1 MKLGIDLFE
10 RLKYHKTILTESIIN
25 PFVPS
30 VVCACASLLLSSAR
44 SFFIWDW
51 TSKRLFPLSPSQNN
65 WKQTWFCFSIYF
77 SSIRFDY
84 IWLPYLGI
92 QMTFADDR
100 SPGKKITRNFCSSK
114 EMQAAAAE
122 RTLLPLCVSTAWLA
136 WVLMKEEATATMSRI
151 NHLRACHMAS
161 ARCEQLTAVEDLKKP
176 ERSRRWWQP
185 DLRSS

>member
-1 MKLGIDLFE
+1 MLCVLAHPCC
-10 RLKYHKTILTESIIN
+10 LHQL
-25 PFVPS
+25 
-30 VVCACASLLLSSAR
+30 AAR

-51 TSKRLFPLSPSQNN
+51 TSKRLFPLSPSQND
-65 WKQTWFCFSIYF
+65 WKQIWFCFDFSICF
-77 SSIRFDY
+77 SSVTSYYHILVFR
-84 IWLPYLGI
+84 WHL
-92 QMTFADDR
+92 QMTVHQA
-100 SPGKKITRNFCSSK
+100 KITRNFCSSK